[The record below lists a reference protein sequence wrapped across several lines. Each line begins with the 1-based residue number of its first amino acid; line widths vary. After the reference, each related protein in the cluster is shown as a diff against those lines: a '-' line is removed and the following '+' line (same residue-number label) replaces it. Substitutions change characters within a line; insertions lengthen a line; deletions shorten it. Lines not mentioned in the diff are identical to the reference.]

1 MEVKL
6 NRRAALKNLYIMC
19 EGRSEVEFINFFFK
33 KQIKNVYIKADARL
47 QKGGINFK
55 NIISKSRNQLKSEPS
70 CFVTTFVDYYGTS
83 DFVGFKDQDNNIY
96 QKIKNIEQKISKE
109 VNNERFIPYIQLHEF
124 ETLLFSNLHI
134 MENYDRITM
143 EDIKKLERSVS
154 NFSNIEKINGSFETS
169 PSHRLESFLEKYDI
183 KFNDRKML
191 KTYLVAFINKIDF
204 SLILEKCK
212 HFNEW
217 YHKLQTI

>member
-1 MEVKL
+1 
-6 NRRAALKNLYIMC
+6 
-19 EGRSEVEFINFFFK
+19 
-33 KQIKNVYIKADARL
+33 
-47 QKGGINFK
+47 
-55 NIISKSRNQLKSEPS
+55 
-70 CFVTTFVDYYGTS
+70 
-83 DFVGFKDQDNNIY
+83 
-96 QKIKNIEQKISKE
+96 
-109 VNNERFIPYIQLHEF
+109 
-124 ETLLFSNLHI
+124 